1 MVLLKYLFIMKKLLF
16 SFFLM
21 TFVVGYAQVG
31 INTTTPSPAS
41 VLHVEALNTVT
52 TTYGGF
58 MPPIV
63 DLAQRAAMPVT
74 AADDGL
80 MIYLVDGTTRCVQ
93 MYNAN
98 IPQWEDMYCMP
109 LPAPTGIIYYQD
121 FETVPNTPEL
131 TYTATGGSISTGSA
145 VDPNSS
151 MFSEGTQGYEMT
163 NTGTGGRN
171 IDFMVVDTSLYTTN
185 TFSFDL
191 ASFGSVTNGADQTDY
206 IEVFTSTDGG
216 TYTSQIVVQ
225 GAVGANTK
233 WSFSGSAVATT
244 TYGTPITIIPVDP
257 SPAASPLS
265 IPDSY
270 SKVVLNGLPSVPTLY
285 LRIKFR
291 NNSADETW
299 CVDNVILNLN

>member
-1 MVLLKYLFIMKKLLF
+1 MPPP
-16 SFFLM
+16 
-21 TFVVGYAQVG
+21 GA
-31 INTTTPSPAS
+31 
-41 VLHVEALNTVT
+41 
-52 TTYGGF
+52 YGGF
-58 MPPIV
+58 MPPVV
-63 DLAQRAAMPVT
+63 DLAQRATMPVT

-109 LPAPTGIIYYQD
+109 IPAPPGIIYYQD

-131 TYTATGGSISTGSA
+131 TYTATAGTISTGSA
-145 VDPNSS
+145 VDPNSP
-151 MFSEGTQGYEMT
+151 MFSEGSQGYQMT
-163 NTGTGGRN
+163 NTGTAGDT
-171 IDFMVVDTSLYTTN
+171 IDFMVVDTSPYTTN

-191 ASFGSVTNGADQTDY
+191 ASFGSATNGADQTDY
-206 IEVFTSTDGG
+206 IEVFTSTDGA

-257 SPAASPLS
+257 APAASPLS
-265 IPDSY
+265 IPNSY
-270 SKVVLNGLPSVPTLY
+270 SKVVLNGLPSVATLY